1 MRFGW
6 GLQTLVQS
14 AFDGY
19 NVCICAYGQTGSG
32 KTHTIIGDDVHP
44 GLATRTFQ
52 RIFQLANDHQAQFD
66 VQVSCSMLEL
76 YNDKLIDLLRLSDQ
90 AEVKLEIKKDKRGIV
105 WVQGS
110 RISPVANANQLSDLF
125 HRGLGSRHTGS
136 TRMNDRSSR
145 SHLIVSINIECTSR
159 LHGTVIR
166 GKVSLL
172 DLAGSERFAKS
183 GSTGDQLREAS
194 SINKSLSTLGDV
206 ISALASEQPHTPYRN
221 SKLTMLMQD
230 SLGGNAKTL
239 LFVTASVAAFNLDE
253 TLTSLTYASRAK
265 AVTNAAQKNA
275 DCKEIARLKAVI

>member
-1 MRFGW
+1 M
-6 GLQTLVQS
+6 
-14 AFDGY
+14 
-19 NVCICAYGQTGSG
+19 
-32 KTHTIIGDDVHP
+32 
-44 GLATRTFQ
+44 
-52 RIFQLANDHQAQFD
+52 
-66 VQVSCSMLEL
+66 
-76 YNDKLIDLLRLSDQ
+76 
-90 AEVKLEIKKDKRGIV
+90 KLEIKKDKRGIV

-110 RISPVANANQLSDLF
+110 RVSPVTNAAQLSDLF
-125 HRGLGSRHTGS
+125 RRGLHSRHTGS

-183 GSTGDQLREAS
+183 GSSGDQLREAS

-206 ISALASEQPHTPYRN
+206 ISALASEQQHTPYRN

-239 LFVTASVAAFNLDE
+239 LFVTASIAAFNLDE
-253 TLTSLTYASRAK
+253 TLTSLT
-265 AVTNAAQKNA
+265 
-275 DCKEIARLKAVI
+275 

>member
-1 MRFGW
+1 
-6 GLQTLVQS
+6 
-14 AFDGY
+14 
-19 NVCICAYGQTGSG
+19 
-32 KTHTIIGDDVHP
+32 
-44 GLATRTFQ
+44 
-52 RIFQLANDHQAQFD
+52 
-66 VQVSCSMLEL
+66 
-76 YNDKLIDLLRLSDQ
+76 
-90 AEVKLEIKKDKRGIV
+90 VKLEIKKDKRGIV

-110 RISPVANANQLSDLF
+110 RISPVTNANQLSDLF
-125 HRGLGSRHTGS
+125 QRGLNSRHTGS

-159 LHGTVIR
+159 LHGTVNH

-172 DLAGSERFAKS
+172 DLAASERFAKS

-239 LFVTASVAAFNLDE
+239 LFVTASIAAFNLDE
-253 TLTSLTYASRAK
+253 TLTSLT
-265 AVTNAAQKNA
+265 
-275 DCKEIARLKAVI
+275 